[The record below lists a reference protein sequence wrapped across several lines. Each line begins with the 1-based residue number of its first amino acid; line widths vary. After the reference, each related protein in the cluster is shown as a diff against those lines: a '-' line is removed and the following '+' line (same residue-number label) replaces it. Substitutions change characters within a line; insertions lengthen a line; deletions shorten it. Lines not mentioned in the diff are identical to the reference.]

1 MPFMPIVAGVTTV
14 VRTALQDPASIASLM
29 RTTEALVSE
38 TPEKTQDVPAAGA
51 GGMGGMY

>member
-1 MPFMPIVAGVTTV
+1 MPIGAGVTAV
-14 VRTALQDPASIASLM
+14 VRTALQDAASIASPM

-51 GGMGGMY
+51 GGIGVMY